1 MTGLTPY
8 LFFPGN
14 AAEALRFYAE
24 VFSGELSINTYA
36 EFGRTDGP
44 ADATAHGMLM
54 GRVELFAAD
63 AGPDEDAV
71 HIVRAVFSLRG
82 TADPETLTAWFAALS
97 VGGTVIDP
105 FQERPWGAHD
115 GRVTDRFGISWL
127 IGYEH

>member
-14 AAEALRFYAE
+14 AAEVLHFYAD
-24 VFSGELSINTYA
+24 VFGGELSISTYA

-44 ADATAHGMLM
+44 ANATAHGMLM

-63 AGPDEDAV
+63 AAPGEDV
-71 HIVRAVFSLRG
+71 LHLVGAVFSLLG
-82 TADPETLTAWFAALS
+82 TADPETLTAWFAGLAD
-97 VGGTVIDP
+97 GGQIIDP
-105 FQERPWGAHD
+105 LQKRPWGAYD

-127 IGYEH
+127 IGYEP